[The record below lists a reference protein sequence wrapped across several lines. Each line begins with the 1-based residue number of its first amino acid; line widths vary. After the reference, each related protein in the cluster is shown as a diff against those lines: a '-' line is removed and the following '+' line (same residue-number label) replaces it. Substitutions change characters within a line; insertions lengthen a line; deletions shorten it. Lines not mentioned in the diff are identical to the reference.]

1 MTDPAAS
8 PPGDPLQFDA
18 AVPRDGRRASATCAQ
33 CHAAIR
39 TNYWE
44 ANGQVLCSSCK
55 TALDAVHGP
64 TARAGAGPMLRAALF
79 GVGAALAGA
88 AIYLAVAYFLNL
100 EVGLIAILVGF
111 MVGWAVRKGTRD
123 RGGRR
128 FQVLAVVLTYLA
140 ISVTYVPQM
149 LMSSADTPAPP
160 ARTDSAAA
168 VGASDSAVAAGVG
181 DSAGPVAASANADI
195 PPRSIALLV
204 VGVLV
209 LLVIAPVKVVVTQLP
224 GSLITAL
231 IVGFG
236 LMQAWKLPARQVITF
251 RGPFRLASP
260 ADDRTPSPPA

>member
-18 AVPRDGRRASATCAQ
+18 AVPRDGRRESATCAQ
-33 CHAAIR
+33 CHAAISLH
-39 TNYWE
+39 YWE

-55 TALDAVHGP
+55 SALDAVHGP
-64 TARAGAGPMLRAALF
+64 TVSAGAGPMLRAALF

-149 LMSSADTPAPP
+149 LLSSADTPAPA
-160 ARTDSAAA
+160 ARADSGVVA
-168 VGASDSAVAAGVG
+168 GASDSAVAAG
-181 DSAGPVAASANADI
+181 ASANADM
-195 PPRSIALLV
+195 PPRSIALFV
-204 VGVLV
+204 VGALV
-209 LLVIAPVKVVVTQLP
+209 LLVIAPVKVVITQLP

-236 LMQAWKLPARQVITF
+236 LMQAWKQPARQVITF
-251 RGPFRLASP
+251 RGPFRLASD
-260 ADDRTPSPPA
+260 AGDRTPSPPE